1 MKEILTY
8 RHAQFASKLGRRMF
22 ILFSII
28 VLLAASIAPA
38 ASVTVDAA
46 STLKIRYHQKNRNY
60 TGTQLAVTVDGS
72 SVNLKSTPGLALK
85 NAKGETIYMVSA
97 YDVFA
102 KGCGM
107 SYSFKNGKIVL
118 KKYGITVRMYLNS
131 KNAYV
136 NGKKVRLDYPP
147 TLIKFSSLNKTKL
160 YVPSKFV
167 ATTFGYTYS
176 YTRNS
181 STKVTVKMT
190 SAYYLKYDGKWT
202 KYSRTKAKLTF
213 DGTGINVSDLYCV
226 VIKDRFYVQAKAFAK
241 SAIGG
246 KYSYQSSSKKVTI
259 TYGEKTLVMNIGS
272 KTAYL
277 NGKKVTMGEPAK
289 LVYNSKNETTFV
301 MVPIAFAAAK
311 LGLNYSYLSSSKTC
325 AITRKDGSYF
335 NWTAQNADS
344 SSNETVTEDGE
355 EGVVEVPEVL
365 STDYEVTGAMGER
378 ISNTDVI
385 TMEGYFPTDNISI
398 SDSGNTI
405 TVSILDSANKVGKES
420 ITISQPYLLKS
431 ATLSHNTSGDTILKI
446 VKKSAGVQY
455 TFSQEDGFVSVTL
468 TTGAVKNGY
477 VIAVDT
483 GHGANTAG
491 KRTPPLLASL
501 DFDLDGVIDAKKGSQ
516 IREHTANVGV
526 GNYAVAALERCGF
539 EVYKSG
545 FGSSDTPLSTRQSN
559 IKSAGADYSISIHFN
574 ATGSGTSFN
583 SANGIEVFS
592 HSNSSN
598 AKSSYSLAKAI
609 LNRTSKGTAQKNR
622 GVNRSHTFAMTNAK
636 AMGTKG
642 SILLECAFMTNW
654 TEVKTMMAST
664 AYWEET
670 GEEIA
675 MGFCDYLGVQYV
687 APN

>member
-8 RHAQFASKLGRRMF
+8 RHAFIASKLRRRMF
-22 ILFSII
+22 ILVSII
-28 VLLAASIAPA
+28 ALLAASIMPA
-38 ASVTVDAA
+38 ASITVDAA

-72 SVNLKSTPGLALK
+72 SVNLKNTPGLALK

-107 SYSFKNGKIVL
+107 SYSYKNGKIVL

-136 NGKKVRLDYPP
+136 NGKKVKLDYPP
-147 TLIKFSSLNKTKL
+147 TLMKYRSLNKTKL

-167 ATTFGYTYS
+167 AAAFGYTYS
-176 YTRNS
+176 YARSS
-181 STKVTVKMT
+181 STRVTVKMT
-190 SAYYLKYDGKWT
+190 SAYYLKYDSKWT
-202 KYSRTKAKLTF
+202 KYRQTKAKLTF

-246 KYSYQSSSKKVTI
+246 KYSYQSSKKKVTI
-259 TYGEKTLVMNIGS
+259 TYGEKTLVMYIGS

-277 NGKKVTMGEPAK
+277 NGKATTMGQPAK
-289 LVYNSKNETTFV
+289 LVYNSKNKTTFV
-301 MVPIAFAAAK
+301 MVPISFAATK

-335 NWTAQNADS
+335 SWTAQNADT

-355 EGVVEVPEVL
+355 EGVVEVPAIL
-365 STDYEVTGAMGER
+365 STDYEVTGVVGER

-385 TMEGYFPTDNISI
+385 TLDGYFPTDNISI
-398 SDSGNTI
+398 TDSSTTI
-405 TVSILDSANKVGKES
+405 TVTILDSANKIGKES

-431 ATLSHNTSGDTILKI
+431 AALSYSSSGDTILKI
-446 VKKSAGVQY
+446 VKKRVGIHYS
-455 TFSQEDGFVSVTL
+455 FSQEDGFVSITL
-468 TTGAVKNGY
+468 TTADVKNGY

-483 GHGANTAG
+483 GHGAYTAG

-501 DFDLDGVIDAKKGSQ
+501 DFDLDGIIDAKKGSQ

-539 EVYKSG
+539 AVYKSG
-545 FGSSDTPLSTRQSN
+545 FGSADTPLSTRQSN

-574 ATGSGTSFN
+574 AAGSGSSFN
-583 SANGIEVFS
+583 SAKGIEVFS
-592 HSNSSN
+592 HSSSSN
-598 AKSSYSLAKAI
+598 AKNSYSLAKAI
-609 LNRTSKGTAQKNR
+609 LNTTRKGTAQTNR
-622 GVNRSHTFAMTNAK
+622 GVNTAHTFAMTNAK

-675 MGFCDYLGVQYV
+675 KGFCDYLGVPYI